1 MTDESASDS
10 RRMPRG
16 VATGIGSMPGLSV
29 RTALDIVTDVV
40 PELIFLPE
48 LPQRGPGGEM
58 VGRTFGLLN
67 DVDVSLGSE
76 TQPSGWRFA
85 GGDSAVM
92 RRARSWL
99 AEDIDALEESAAG
112 HEGWIK
118 VQVAGPVTLA
128 ASVELAYGER
138 MISDVQA
145 VRDLGQA
152 VAAGV
157 DSLLAQ
163 LRRRLPRAT
172 WVVQIDEPWLGGSLS
187 GGVPTRSGLHTL
199 KPLEEQLAADVLGK
213 VAGAVSAAN
222 AVSWIHTC
230 ETQPPLALLSRL
242 PVDLV
247 AVDLSRVQDLAG
259 LELLWE
265 QQRLIGAGFAT
276 AEAGVRETSVV
287 DSRMMVMERFTRH
300 FGITLGELLDHVV
313 VTPSCGLAYSENATA
328 ELRQATYLVDAMR
341 SG

>member
-1 MTDESASDS
+1 
-10 RRMPRG
+10 MPRG

-118 VQVAGPVTLA
+118 VQVEIG
-128 ASVELAYGER
+128 
-138 MISDVQA
+138 
-145 VRDLGQA
+145 
-152 VAAGV
+152 
-157 DSLLAQ
+157 
-163 LRRRLPRAT
+163 RA
-172 WVVQIDEPWLGGSLS
+172 
-187 GGVPTRSGLHTL
+187 
-199 KPLEEQLAADVLGK
+199 
-213 VAGAVSAAN
+213 
-222 AVSWIHTC
+222 
-230 ETQPPLALLSRL
+230 
-242 PVDLV
+242 
-247 AVDLSRVQDLAG
+247 
-259 LELLWE
+259 
-265 QQRLIGAGFAT
+265 
-276 AEAGVRETSVV
+276 
-287 DSRMMVMERFTRH
+287 
-300 FGITLGELLDHVV
+300 HV
-313 VTPSCGLAYSENATA
+313 
-328 ELRQATYLVDAMR
+328 
-341 SG
+341 